1 MPLEDDCNPIDA
13 ASRISTDWLSP
24 NIANTSSAII
34 GTISWY
40 KIILYSYVSMRRII
54 GFDESSLF
62 LLIYENVYSIFL
74 DFARVFKSGISVT
87 SEFKRMLK
95 TRKGTRYEL
104 CHK

>member
-40 KIILYSYVSMRRII
+40 KIILYSYVSMRHII
-54 GFDESSLF
+54 GFGESSPF
-62 LLIYENVYSIFL
+62 LLIWDNIQSIFL
-74 DFARVFKSGISVT
+74 DFARVFKSEKHVSN
-87 SEFKRMLK
+87 ELERRLK

-104 CHK
+104 YHK